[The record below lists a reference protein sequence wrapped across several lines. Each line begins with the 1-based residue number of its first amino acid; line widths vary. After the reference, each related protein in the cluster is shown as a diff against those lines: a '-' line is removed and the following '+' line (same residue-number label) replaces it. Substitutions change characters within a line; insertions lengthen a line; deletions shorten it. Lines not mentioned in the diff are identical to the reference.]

1 MLKPVTRILNNIAS
15 LAAFLLSANL
25 AFAQTVSVENEA
37 GEFGFGWMFAHR
49 GSCYVIL
56 PAHVAGDS
64 FFLTLRSAAPVASGS
79 ATVIRPFWQGIDLA
93 LAVARG
99 GIEPRCVET
108 VDRLDAPAAAR
119 RATRA
124 QLERLTPSGETDRTP
139 IAVEDRQ
146 YLTFTGVLAEGGAG
160 IGQGTSGAFAFAN
173 GAPIGMAITSDA
185 EDRAEFMRIEEIAMN
200 VNRYLSEHG
209 TVFQTTPAPSVP
221 GSEASDGLP
230 LELERANLPPV
241 NPSFPPEAVLGD
253 GLYVFE
259 AAGRPEMVFRI
270 ATESSAGLS
279 RVMVTA
285 PTDAGY
291 GFPRDVK
298 VEFTPFP
305 DARRWFDFGTF
316 RMAADGVLDT
326 GSIQPRSARMI
337 RLTVQNVW
345 GESPVAVDR
354 VAAFGD

>member
-1 MLKPVTRILNNIAS
+1 MPIPATGIHNVAAS

-37 GEFGFGWMFAHR
+37 GEFGFGWMFGNR
-49 GSCYVIL
+49 GTCYVIL

-64 FFLTLRSAAPVASGS
+64 FFLTLRTAAPVASGS
-79 ATVIRPFWQGIDLA
+79 ATVIRPFWEGVDLA

-119 RATRA
+119 RASRA
-124 QLERLTPSGETDRTP
+124 QLERLTPSGEIDRTP
-139 IAVEDRQ
+139 ITVEDRQ
-146 YLTFTGVLAEGGAG
+146 YLTFTGVVDAGETG
-160 IGQGTSGAFAFAN
+160 IGQGTSGAFAFAQ

-185 EDRAEFMRIEEIAMN
+185 ENRAEFMRIEEIQMN
-200 VNRYLSEHG
+200 VDRYLSEHG
-209 TVFQTTPAPSVP
+209 TIFQTAVAPAAPAA
-221 GSEASDGLP
+221 ETADGLP
-230 LELERANLPPV
+230 LELDRASLAPI

-259 AAGRPEMVFRI
+259 AVGRPEMVFRI
-270 ATESSAGLS
+270 AGESGVGLS
-279 RVMVTA
+279 RLLVTA

-298 VEFTPFP
+298 IEFTPFP
-305 DARRWFDFGTF
+305 DGRRWFAFGTF

-326 GSIQPRSARMI
+326 GTIQPRSARLI
-337 RLTVQNVW
+337 RLTVQTIW
-345 GESPVAVDR
+345 GESPVAVGR
-354 VAAFGD
+354 VAAFGG